1 VTLCAQVASASEL
14 GDDLYKQ
21 LDTKKKELEA
31 VLGNRDTS
39 SFSIQQL
46 LRLKESKLNSKEAEV
61 LALQKKLTAQT
72 TMMDALEGEWLA
84 LQLLHA
90 SIASSCH
97 DHNHVKQTELCMH
110 RSLAFHTS
118 Q

>member
-1 VTLCAQVASASEL
+1 MCAQVASASEL

-72 TMMDALEGEWLA
+72 TMMDALEGELPT
-84 LQLLHA
+84 LLLPA
-90 SIASSCH
+90 DAVAC
-97 DHNHVKQTELCMH
+97 
-110 RSLAFHTS
+110 
-118 Q
+118 